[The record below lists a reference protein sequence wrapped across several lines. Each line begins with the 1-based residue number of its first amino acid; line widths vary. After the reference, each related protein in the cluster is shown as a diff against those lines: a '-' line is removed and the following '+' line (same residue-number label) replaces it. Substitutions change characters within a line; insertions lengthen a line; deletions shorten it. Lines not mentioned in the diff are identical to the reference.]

1 MDLLQDWL
9 RLSWDAM
16 RVNERLMVWNTFLAL
31 IPLVLSVWLFRRS
44 RRRSPGWWLLLA
56 VFIAFLPNAPYIL
69 TDIIHY
75 VKIMRRPLPESVLI
89 FAVTP
94 QFFLY
99 LLAGFQCYVLS
110 LINLGAYLRDL
121 GLTAWILPA
130 ELLAHFLSAVGIY
143 LGRFLRWNSWDLA
156 TRPEEVG
163 RSLARSLSHERPLLA
178 MGVTF
183 LILAALYWPAKQ
195 MDLGLALRWRQRSRA
210 PQWLPLGR

>member
-9 RLSWDAM
+9 RLSLTAL
-16 RVNERLMVWNTFLAL
+16 RVNERLILWNTFLAL
-31 IPLVLSVWLFRRS
+31 IPLILSVWLFRRA
-44 RRRSPGWWLLLA
+44 RHRSPLWWLLLA
-56 VFIAFLPNAPYIL
+56 VFVAFLPNAPYIL

-75 VKIMRRPLPESVLI
+75 VKIMRRPIPESVLI

-110 LINLGAYLRDL
+110 LINLGAYLRNL
-121 GLTAWILPA
+121 GLTSWILPA

-143 LGRFLRWNSWDLA
+143 LGRFLRWNSWDLV

-163 RSLARSLSHERPLLA
+163 RSLARSLSQERPLLA
-178 MGVTF
+178 IGVTF

-195 MDLGLALRWRQRSRA
+195 MDLGLALRWRHRSPG
-210 PQWLPLGR
+210 PQFSPLGR

>member
-9 RLSWDAM
+9 RLSWDAV
-16 RVNERLMVWNTFLAL
+16 RVNERLIVWNTFLAL
-31 IPLVLSVWLFRRS
+31 IPLALSFWLFRRA
-44 RRRSPGWWLLLA
+44 RRRSPSWWLLLA

-75 VKIMRRPLPESVLI
+75 VKMMRRPFPESVLI

-121 GLTAWILPA
+121 G
-130 ELLAHFLSAVGIY
+130 
-143 LGRFLRWNSWDLA
+143 
-156 TRPEEVG
+156 
-163 RSLARSLSHERPLLA
+163 
-178 MGVTF
+178 
-183 LILAALYWPAKQ
+183 
-195 MDLGLALRWRQRSRA
+195 
-210 PQWLPLGR
+210 